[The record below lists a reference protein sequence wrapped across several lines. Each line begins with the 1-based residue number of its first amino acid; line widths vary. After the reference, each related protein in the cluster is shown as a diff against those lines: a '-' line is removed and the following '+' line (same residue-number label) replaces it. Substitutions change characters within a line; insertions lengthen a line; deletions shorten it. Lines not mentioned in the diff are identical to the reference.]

1 MPPFAPR
8 RVLMVIHNLG
18 QAGMEVQL
26 RHLATALVREGHE
39 VTIVCVN
46 EVHTD
51 FTPFHSEGIRAF
63 ELRADDFSSR
73 LRALPALARLARGHD
88 VVHCTGWDSSL
99 WGRLAAAAAR
109 RPVIVTEHAL
119 DRRLQTNGSG
129 ARMRLIAAHHRLLQ
143 PVTYATIACATGQ
156 IDLLLAEGV
165 DPRRLVHVP
174 NGVPIAEIER
184 SARTG
189 PSREELGIPA
199 GALVVAHVARF
210 HPLKNQRATL
220 DAVARLREEL
230 GDVHALF
237 VGRGEALDEVRR
249 YATDLGAS
257 NWTTFT
263 GRRSD
268 IGAMFALADLAVLP
282 SFAEAM
288 PLTMIE
294 AMAVGVPLVATDV
307 GDVPSVLQATAAGLC
322 VPVGDQEAFYEA
334 CRGLLVD
341 ADLRHS
347 MGANGLRARWS
358 YDAQVMAARYS
369 LLFEGA
375 IEARPVRTVLGS
387 PAWRLAGGAEAQ
399 AAA

>member
-1 MPPFAPR
+1 
-8 RVLMVIHNLG
+8 MVIHNLG

-26 RHLATALVREGHE
+26 RHLATALVRQGHE
-39 VTIVCVN
+39 VTIACVN

-51 FTPFHSEGIRAF
+51 FAPFRDEGIRAF
-63 ELRADDFSSR
+63 ELRADDLASR
-73 LRALPALARLARGHD
+73 LRALPTLVRLARRHD

-109 RPVIVTEHAL
+109 RPVVVTEHSL
-119 DRRLQTNGSG
+119 DRRLQTNGS
-129 ARMRLIAAHHRLLQ
+129 ASRMRLIAAHHRLLQ

-156 IDLLLAEGV
+156 IDLLLREGV
-165 DPRRLVHVP
+165 DSRRLVHVP
-174 NGVPIAEIER
+174 NGVPIADIEH

-189 PSREELGIPA
+189 PTREDFGIPA

-230 GDVHALF
+230 GDVRALL
-237 VGRGEALDEVRR
+237 VGKGDQLEEMRR
-249 YATDLGAS
+249 YAAEIDAD
-257 NWTTFT
+257 WATFT

-268 IGAMFALADLAVLP
+268 VGAMFALADLAVLP

-307 GDVPSVLQATAAGLC
+307 GDVPGVLRATAAGVC
-322 VPVGDQEAFYEA
+322 VPRGDPDAFYEA
-334 CRGLLVD
+334 CRGLLLD
-341 ADLRHS
+341 AELRRS
-347 MGANGLRARWS
+347 MGANALRARWS
-358 YDAQVMAARYS
+358 FDAHVMAERYS

-375 IEARPVRTVLGS
+375 IEARAVRAVLGN
-387 PAWRLAGGAEAQ
+387 PAWNGTSGGAMEATG
-399 AAA
+399 